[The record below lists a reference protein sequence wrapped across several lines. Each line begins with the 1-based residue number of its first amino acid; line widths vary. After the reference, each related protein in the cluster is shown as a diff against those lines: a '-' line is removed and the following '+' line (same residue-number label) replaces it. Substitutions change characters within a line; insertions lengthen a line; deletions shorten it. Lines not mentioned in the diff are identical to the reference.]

1 MTTFVFNNA
10 VGVTPL
16 RSTSVQK
23 KWIAAVCVVAGLLLP
38 ALSHAVEASG
48 GLAGKLIVG
57 YQGWFGCPGDFENNQ
72 YWQHWFVQG
81 VQPENFT
88 VDLLPS
94 VREIKAADLCD
105 TGLRRPDGTTVK
117 VYSAQNAKV
126 VATHF
131 RWMQEHGIDGAAMQ
145 RFVYEFDIPEKVRRK
160 DNVLRNVRLAAE
172 ASGRVFYVT
181 YDISTDHPRE
191 TMMDEI
197 RKDWRHLVDD
207 LKITASPS
215 YLHDRGKP
223 VLQLWGLGFGD
234 RPGTP
239 EEVSA
244 LIRDLKEG
252 RNGLQAVYLIGGVPT
267 HWRTLSGD
275 SKSDPGWARV
285 YRSYDVISP
294 WSVGRYA
301 DDEGADAFVRDNVLP
316 DMAETR
322 RLGIGYM
329 PVIFPGFS
337 WYNLMTNRGKLGN
350 AILNKIPRRCGK
362 FLWHQVSNLLGA
374 KANMLY
380 LAMFDEVDEGTA
392 VFPTETRMDKLPVGA
407 NMVFLNQDGCALPDD
422 WYLRVAGKA
431 ADALHAAKAPPKS
444 LDAVLQP

>member
-1 MTTFVFNNA
+1 MAFALSMSVFE
-10 VGVTPL
+10 
-16 RSTSVQK
+16 
-23 KWIAAVCVVAGLLLP
+23 KWITATCLAALLLLP
-38 ALSHAVEASG
+38 ALSPAAEVSS

-57 YQGWFGCPGDFENNQ
+57 YQGWFGCPGDFENNKL
-72 YWQHWFVQG
+72 WQHWFMKDVAPQH
-81 VQPENFT
+81 FT

-94 VREIKAADLCD
+94 VMAFDDANLCD
-105 TGLRRPDGTTVK
+105 TGLRRPDGTTIK
-117 VYSAQNAKV
+117 VFSSQNAQV

-131 RWMQEHGIDGAAMQ
+131 RWMREHGIDGAAVQ
-145 RFVYEFDIPEKVRRK
+145 RFVYEFDIPEKMRRK
-160 DNVLRNVRLAAE
+160 DNVLRNIRSAAE
-172 ASGRVFYVT
+172 ASGRFFYVT
-181 YDISTDHPRE
+181 YDISSDRPRK

-215 YLHDRGKP
+215 YLHDQGKP
-223 VLQLWGLGFGD
+223 VLQLWGFGFGD

-239 EEVSA
+239 EEVAA

-252 RNGLQAVYLIGGVPT
+252 RNGLQAVYLVGGVPT

-275 SKSDPGWARV
+275 SKSDPGWASV
-285 YRSYDVISP
+285 YRSYDMISP

-301 DDEGADAFVRDNVLP
+301 DDEGADAFVRDHVLP
-316 DMAETR
+316 DLAETR

-337 WYNLMTNRGKLGN
+337 WYNLMTNRGRPAN

-362 FLWHQVSNLLGA
+362 FLWHQVSNLLDV
-374 KANMLY
+374 NISMIY
-380 LAMFDEVDEGTA
+380 LAMFDEFDEGTA

-407 NMVFLNQDGCALPDD
+407 KMVFMNQDGCTLPDD
-422 WYLRVAGKA
+422 WYLRVAGVA
-431 ADALHAAKAPPKS
+431 SNALHAGKVPPKS
-444 LDAVLQP
+444 LDDVLKP

>member
-1 MTTFVFNNA
+1 MRAASSWLTCA
-10 VGVTPL
+10 
-16 RSTSVQK
+16 QQ
-23 KWIAAVCVVAGLLLP
+23 WIAAARVAALLLLP
-38 ALSHAVEASG
+38 TLSPAVEVSS

-57 YQGWFGCPGDFENNQ
+57 YQGWFGCPGDFENNKL
-72 YWQHWFVQG
+72 WQHWFVKDVAPQH
-81 VQPENFT
+81 FT

-94 VREIKAADLCD
+94 VRAFDDANLCD
-105 TGLRRPDGTTVK
+105 TGLRRPDGTTIK
-117 VYSAQNAKV
+117 VFSSQNAQV

-131 RWMQEHGIDGAAMQ
+131 RWMREHGIDGAAVQ
-145 RFVYEFDIPEKVRRK
+145 RFVEFDIPGKVRRR
-160 DNVLRNVRLAAE
+160 DNVLKNIRSAAE

-181 YDISTDHPRE
+181 YDISTGRPRR

-197 RKDWRHLVDD
+197 RKDWRHLAED

-215 YLHDRGKP
+215 YLHDQGKP
-223 VLQLWGLGFGD
+223 VLQLWGFGFGD

-239 EEVSA
+239 EEVAA
-244 LIRDLKEG
+244 LIQDLKEG
-252 RNGLQAVYLIGGVPT
+252 RNGLQAVFLVGGVPT

-294 WSVGRYA
+294 WSVGRYV

-316 DMAETR
+316 DLAETR

-337 WYNLMTNRGKLGN
+337 WHNLMTNRNRGGEPHGT
-350 AILNKIPRRCGK
+350 LNRIPRRCGK
-362 FLWHQVSNLLGA
+362 FLWHQVSNLLDV
-374 KANMLY
+374 NVSMIY

-431 ADALHAAKAPPKS
+431 ANALHAAEVPPQN
-444 LDAVLQP
+444 LDALLQP